1 MKVVIFAGG
10 KGTRIAEE
18 SVYRPKPLIEI
29 GGKPILWHIMDWYS
43 SFGYN
48 EFIICCGY
56 KGQMIKQY
64 FLDYYT
70 KNSDIKVDLETGGM
84 RILSQN
90 IEPWKVTLVNTGLG
104 TLTSGRLMRVRRYID
119 GDTFMMTYGDGVGNI
134 DIPSLLKQYY
144 SNGKFATISLTK
156 PEGRF
161 GAVQISRD
169 TGLVECFRE
178 KARGDQSWVNIG
190 FSVFSTEIFNY
201 LGDGNS
207 MLEDKPYE
215 LLAKDGQ
222 MGAYFH
228 KGFWSPMDTVKDK
241 EYLEGLW
248 NTGSA
253 PWKRPPASTKH

>member
-18 SVYRPKPLIEI
+18 STCLPKPLIEI
-29 GGKPILWHIMDWYS
+29 GDKPILWHIMSLYS

-70 KNSDIKVDLETGGM
+70 KYSNIKFDIKTNQIQ
-84 RILSQN
+84 ILSDN
-90 IEPWKVTLVNTGLG
+90 IEPWKVTLVNTGLN
-104 TLTSGRLMRVRRYID
+104 TLTAGRLLQVRRYID

-134 DIPSLLKQYY
+134 DIPAVLDKFNSD
-144 SNGKFATISLTK
+144 GKLATISLTK

-161 GAVQISRD
+161 GAVKMCKNTNLID
-169 TGLVECFRE
+169 CFRE
-178 KARGDQSWVNIG
+178 KARSDQSWVNIG
-190 FSVFSTEIFNY
+190 FSVFSTEIFKY

-207 MLEDKPYE
+207 MLEGKPYE

-222 MGAYFH
+222 MSAYFH
-228 KGFWSPMDTVKDK
+228 NGFWSPMDTIKDK
-241 EYLEGLW
+241 RYLENLW
-248 NTGSA
+248 ESGNP
-253 PWKRPPASTKH
+253 PWTLQ